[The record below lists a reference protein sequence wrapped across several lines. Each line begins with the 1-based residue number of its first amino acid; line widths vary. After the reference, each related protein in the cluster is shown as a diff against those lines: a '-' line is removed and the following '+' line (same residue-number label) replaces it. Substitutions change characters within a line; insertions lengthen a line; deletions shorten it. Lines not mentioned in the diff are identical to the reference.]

1 MESTAQLT
9 SNETV
14 PAVSSK
20 ARADQET
27 RSWLRPPWL
36 AIPAPA
42 KLMPVAYSVVDQA
55 LVVGAGFLV
64 NIALARTQTK
74 EEYGMFTLS
83 YSVFTFLSG
92 LHNAAI
98 LEPYTVYGSGR
109 YRDRFSEYLRLMVRS
124 NALMGVLL
132 TGILLSGGLLL
143 LRIAPQFAPRALW
156 GLGLTVGVLLS
167 GAFLRRVFYLQRQ
180 AVLAAKTSLVYFITV
195 ACGLWLT
202 TKAHRLN
209 SFSVFLILA
218 LGWIAGGAAFGRKLA
233 LGKRG
238 QRFLELEPRYWGE
251 HWKYAK
257 WVLATAFVF
266 QLMNQGYY
274 WIVAGFLSVKEVA
287 ELRATYLLIAPVE
300 QVVIS
305 LSFLAL
311 PVLAANYAAKSMD
324 GFLSQW
330 KRYALA
336 VLSVTAAFALVVRV
350 LGKQAIHV
358 VYSGKFDD
366 QATLIFTLALVPLLM
381 ALGNTMNDALKAI
394 EKPRFVFYAY
404 LCSGAATFLG
414 GIPLVIHFGL
424 RGAVYGMLLS
434 AGTYTTALGVGF
446 FLAMSVRQ
454 EAIMNASDDHQV
466 FSTAYRNRSIR
477 D

>member
-1 MESTAQLT
+1 MESAAQLT
-9 SNETV
+9 TNEIV
-14 PAVSSK
+14 PAAPSEAK
-20 ARADQET
+20 TDQGA
-27 RSWLRPPWL
+27 RSWLGSTLL

-42 KLMPVAYSVVDQA
+42 KLMPVAQSVVDQA

-74 EEYGMFTLS
+74 EEYGMFALS
-83 YSVFTFLSG
+83 YSVFTLLSG
-92 LHNAAI
+92 VHNAAI

-109 YRDRFSEYLRLMVRS
+109 YRDRFSEYLRLMLRS
-124 NALMGVLL
+124 NALIGVLL
-132 TGILLSGGLLL
+132 SAVLLSGCLLL

-156 GLGLTVGVLLS
+156 GLGLTVGILLS

-180 AVLAAKTSLVYFITV
+180 AALAAKTSLVFFISV

-202 TKAHRLN
+202 TKAHRLD

-218 LGWIAGGAAFGRKLA
+218 LGWIAGGASFGRRLA
-233 LGKRG
+233 LGKPK
-238 QRFLELEPRYWGE
+238 QRFLELEPRYWHE
-251 HWKYAK
+251 HWTYAK
-257 WVLATAFVF
+257 WDLATALVF
-266 QLMNQGYY
+266 QFMNQGYY

-287 ELRATYLLIAPVE
+287 ELKATYLLIAPVE

-311 PVLAANYAAKSMD
+311 PVLAANYAAKRMD
-324 GFLSQW
+324 AFLSQW

-336 VLSVTAAFALVVRV
+336 VLGVTALFALVVRV
-350 LGKQAIHV
+350 FGRLGIHA

-366 QATLIFTLALVPLLM
+366 QSTLFFTLALVPLLM

-394 EKPRFVFYAY
+394 EKPEFVFYAY

-434 AGTYTTALGVGF
+434 AGTYTAALAVGF
-446 FLAMSVRQ
+446 FRATSVRQ
-454 EAIMNASDDHQV
+454 KAIMGAPEQPPNV
-466 FSTAYRNRSIR
+466 F
-477 D
+477 